1 MTPYNTSPKIEKFGY
16 LPGALLALKHDP
28 GVFVQ
33 GTRLVELIHCPNPE
47 VAELDYGRLRERLD
61 CNQIWRGFAKPTL
74 DAPPAFYAQFLRRK
88 DWPGVKKL
96 AGFTDVPLLRPD
108 GTVLDEGGYDED
120 SAFHYEPAGDFN
132 IPAEPTHDDAI
143 RALDL
148 LTRRFRRL
156 PFESEAHRSAFFA
169 ALLTPF
175 ARAAFKGPTPMFQF
189 DAPTD
194 CMPMALGNYVSQLVQ
209 GDDMLLMEKPASE
222 RSFRSQLARTQLRA
236 EHMVLVTGADTWRSA
251 NALRTALFSLKW
263 ADGSVRKTDPRPI
276 TWFAATANG
285 ALTQS
290 IAKLMLPIRLDA
302 TEDLATRE
310 SWEPPPEFKESL
322 ARDRTRLV
330 SAALT
335 ILRAYVVAGRPAQD
349 LETWSDFKAWT
360 KLVPS
365 ALVWAGAANPLD
377 ARQSAFDAVND
388 DTPELDPLF
397 EILHTLQG
405 DRPGLTSQQII
416 DHAKEDDDLRS
427 VLQNLL
433 SNRWESS
440 RTVGEFLRK
449 YVGLRLEHLRLEK
462 AGKNRLKAV
471 LWRIRRLAESAESL
485 HAADE
490 ELYAAELFAPIESST
505 TPIVAGGAKESEGSD
520 ATQSLVESNEQ
531 SKQSESAE
539 AAQSLN
545 ELNADAKPDESPAP
559 AAAEVSDPS
568 EATSDEERSAPT
580 STTEELPAQPQTFTH
595 PTAEIAT
602 PANDDRAPAA
612 ESAESLHAALPPP
625 KRKLSAHQKWLWR
638 QEPDHPVWNR
648 NHGFH
653 WRFSHH
659 VRYIDIT
666 YGKPPCPYTAEELAR

>member
-33 GTRLVELIHCPNPE
+33 GTRLVELIHCPKPE
-47 VAELDYGRLRERLD
+47 IAELDYGRIRERLD

-88 DWPGVKKL
+88 DWPGIKKL

-108 GTVLDEGGYDED
+108 GTVLDEGGFDDD
-120 SAFHYEPAGDFN
+120 SGFHYEPAGTFD
-132 IPAEPTHDDAI
+132 IPAEPTRDDAI

-156 PFESEAHRSAFFA
+156 PFESEAHRSAFLA

-175 ARAAFKGPTPMFQF
+175 ARAAIKGPVPMFQF

-194 CMPMALGNYVSQLVQ
+194 RMPMALANYVSRLAH
-209 GDDMLLMEKPASE
+209 GDDILLMEKPASE

-236 EHMVLVTGADTWRSA
+236 EHLVLVTGADTWRSA

-263 ADGSVRKTDPRPI
+263 ADGSARRTDPRPI

-290 IAKLMLPIRLDA
+290 IAELVLPIRLDA
-302 TEDLATRE
+302 TEDLVTRE
-310 SWEPPPEFKESL
+310 SWAPPPEFTAGL
-322 ARDRTRLV
+322 RRDRNLLV

-335 ILRAYVVAGRPAQD
+335 ILRAYIVAGRPTQP
-349 LETWSDFKAWT
+349 LEAWSDFKAWT
-360 KLVPS
+360 KLIPS

-377 ARQSAFDAVND
+377 ARHSAFDAVND
-388 DTPELDPLF
+388 DTAELRPLF
-397 EILHTLQG
+397 EILHTMQG

-433 SNRWESS
+433 ANRWENA

-449 YVGLRLEHLRLEK
+449 YVGLRLERLRLEK
-462 AGKNRLKAV
+462 AGKNRLKAI

-485 HAADE
+485 HAADQD
-490 ELYAAELFAPIESST
+490 LYSVEPPTPIESST
-505 TPIVAGGAKESEGSD
+505 TPIVAEGETHETVFSPFKGRENQSDAGAKESEGS
-520 ATQSLVESNEQ
+520 
-531 SKQSESAE
+531 E
-539 AAQSLN
+539 AAQSPSASN
-545 ELNADAKPDESPAP
+545 EEAP
-559 AAAEVSDPS
+559 
-568 EATSDEERSAPT
+568 SAPGALANDSDT
-580 STTEELPAQPQTFTH
+580 STKEEVTAQPQTFTH
-595 PTAEIAT
+595 PTAELAT

-612 ESAESLHAALPPP
+612 ESAESLHAAPPAP

-638 QEPDHPVWNR
+638 QDADHPVWNR

-666 YGKPPCPYTAEELAR
+666 YGKPPCPYTPEELAR

>member
-1 MTPYNTSPKIEKFGY
+1 
-16 LPGALLALKHDP
+16 
-28 GVFVQ
+28 
-33 GTRLVELIHCPNPE
+33 
-47 VAELDYGRLRERLD
+47 
-61 CNQIWRGFAKPTL
+61 
-74 DAPPAFYAQFLRRK
+74 
-88 DWPGVKKL
+88 
-96 AGFTDVPLLRPD
+96 
-108 GTVLDEGGYDED
+108 
-120 SAFHYEPAGDFN
+120 
-132 IPAEPTHDDAI
+132 
-143 RALDL
+143 
-148 LTRRFRRL
+148 
-156 PFESEAHRSAFFA
+156 
-169 ALLTPF
+169 
-175 ARAAFKGPTPMFQF
+175 
-189 DAPTD
+189 
-194 CMPMALGNYVSQLVQ
+194 
-209 GDDMLLMEKPASE
+209 
-222 RSFRSQLARTQLRA
+222 
-236 EHMVLVTGADTWRSA
+236 VLVTGADTWRSA

-290 IAKLMLPIRLDA
+290 IAELVLPIRLDA
-302 TEDLATRE
+302 TEDLVTRE
-310 SWEPPPEFKESL
+310 SWAPPPEFTAGL
-322 ARDRTRLV
+322 RRDRNLLV

-335 ILRAYVVAGRPAQD
+335 ILRAYVVAGRPAQNF
-349 LETWSDFKAWT
+349 ETWSDFKAWT
-360 KLVPS
+360 NLVPS
-365 ALVWAGAANPLD
+365 ALVWAGASNPLD

-388 DTPELDPLF
+388 DTSELRPLF

-416 DHAKEDDDLRS
+416 DHAKDDDDLRS

-433 SNRWESS
+433 ANRWENS
-440 RTVGEFLRK
+440 RTLGEFLRK
-449 YVGLRLEHLRLEK
+449 YVGLRLERLRLEK

-505 TPIVAGGAKESEGSD
+505 TPIVAEGETHETVFSPFKGRENQSDAGAKESEGS
-520 ATQSLVESNEQ
+520 
-531 SKQSESAE
+531 E

-559 AAAEVSDPS
+559 SSEVSDQCEAPS
-568 EATSDEERSAPT
+568 EAEQSAPT
-580 STTEELPAQPQTFTH
+580 SMTEEVTAQPQTFTH

-602 PANDDRAPAA
+602 PANDDRAPAE
-612 ESAESLHAALPPP
+612 ESAESLHAAPPAP

-638 QEPDHPVWNR
+638 QDADHPVWNR

>member
-1 MTPYNTSPKIEKFGY
+1 
-16 LPGALLALKHDP
+16 
-28 GVFVQ
+28 
-33 GTRLVELIHCPNPE
+33 
-47 VAELDYGRLRERLD
+47 
-61 CNQIWRGFAKPTL
+61 
-74 DAPPAFYAQFLRRK
+74 
-88 DWPGVKKL
+88 
-96 AGFTDVPLLRPD
+96 
-108 GTVLDEGGYDED
+108 
-120 SAFHYEPAGDFN
+120 
-132 IPAEPTHDDAI
+132 
-143 RALDL
+143 
-148 LTRRFRRL
+148 
-156 PFESEAHRSAFFA
+156 
-169 ALLTPF
+169 
-175 ARAAFKGPTPMFQF
+175 
-189 DAPTD
+189 
-194 CMPMALGNYVSQLVQ
+194 
-209 GDDMLLMEKPASE
+209 
-222 RSFRSQLARTQLRA
+222 
-236 EHMVLVTGADTWRSA
+236 VLVTGADTWRSA

-290 IAKLMLPIRLDA
+290 IAELVLPIRLDA
-302 TEDLATRE
+302 TEDLVTRE
-310 SWEPPPEFKESL
+310 SWAPPPEFTAGL
-322 ARDRTRLV
+322 RRDRNLLV

-335 ILRAYVVAGRPAQD
+335 ILRAYIVAGRPTQP
-349 LETWSDFKAWT
+349 LEAWSDFKAWT
-360 KLVPS
+360 KLIPS

-388 DTPELDPLF
+388 DTSELRPLF

-433 SNRWESS
+433 ANRWENA

-449 YVGLRLEHLRLEK
+449 YIGLRLEHLRLEK

-490 ELYAAELFAPIESST
+490 DLLAAELLAPIESSI
-505 TPIVAGGAKESEGSD
+505 TPIVAEGETHEPVFSPFKGRENQSDAGAKESEGSEAAQSLVESD
-520 ATQSLVESNEQ
+520 AGAKESEGSEAAQSLVESNADV
-531 SKQSESAE
+531 KQSES
-539 AAQSLN
+539 
-545 ELNADAKPDESPAP
+545 P
-559 AAAEVSDPS
+559 AAATEASDPS
-568 EATSDEERSAPT
+568 EAPSDEARSAPT
-580 STTEELPAQPQTFTH
+580 STKEELPAQPQTFTH

-612 ESAESLHAALPPP
+612 ECAESLHAAPPPAP

-638 QEPDHPVWNR
+638 QDADHPVWNR

-666 YGKPPCPYTAEELAR
+666 YGKPPCPYTPEELAR

>member
-1 MTPYNTSPKIEKFGY
+1 
-16 LPGALLALKHDP
+16 
-28 GVFVQ
+28 
-33 GTRLVELIHCPNPE
+33 
-47 VAELDYGRLRERLD
+47 
-61 CNQIWRGFAKPTL
+61 
-74 DAPPAFYAQFLRRK
+74 
-88 DWPGVKKL
+88 
-96 AGFTDVPLLRPD
+96 
-108 GTVLDEGGYDED
+108 
-120 SAFHYEPAGDFN
+120 
-132 IPAEPTHDDAI
+132 
-143 RALDL
+143 
-148 LTRRFRRL
+148 
-156 PFESEAHRSAFFA
+156 
-169 ALLTPF
+169 
-175 ARAAFKGPTPMFQF
+175 MFQF

-194 CMPMALGNYVSQLVQ
+194 GMPMALGNYVSQLVQ

-222 RSFRSQLARTQLRA
+222 RSFRSQLSRTQLRA
-236 EHMVLVTGADTWRSA
+236 EHLVLVTGADTWRSA

-263 ADGSVRKTDPRPI
+263 ADGSVRKKDPRPI

-302 TEDLATRE
+302 TEDLVTRE
-310 SWEPPPEFKESL
+310 SWEPPPEFKEGL
-322 ARDRTRLV
+322 ARDQTRLV

-349 LETWSDFKAWT
+349 LETWSDFKEWT
-360 KLVPS
+360 KLIPG

-377 ARQSAFDAVND
+377 ARQSAFDAVTD
-388 DTPELDPLF
+388 DTPELDSLF

-433 SNRWESS
+433 ANRWENA

-449 YVGLRLEHLRLEK
+449 YVGLRLERLRLEK
-462 AGKNRLKAV
+462 AGKNRLKAI

-485 HAADE
+485 HAADQD
-490 ELYAAELFAPIESST
+490 LYSVEPPTPIESST
-505 TPIVAGGAKESEGSD
+505 TPIVAEGETHETVFSPFKGRENQSDEGAKESEGSD
-520 ATQSLVESNEQ
+520 AAQSLVKSNE
-531 SKQSESAE
+531 ES
-539 AAQSLN
+539 
-545 ELNADAKPDESPAP
+545 KPDESPAP

-568 EATSDEERSAPT
+568 EAPSAPT

-595 PTAEIAT
+595 PSAEIAT

-612 ESAESLHAALPPP
+612 ESAESLHAPPPAP